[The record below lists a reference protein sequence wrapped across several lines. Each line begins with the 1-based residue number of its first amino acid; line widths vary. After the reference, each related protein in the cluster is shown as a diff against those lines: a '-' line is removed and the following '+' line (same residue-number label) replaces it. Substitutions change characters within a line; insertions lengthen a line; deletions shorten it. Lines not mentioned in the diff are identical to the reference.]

1 MAIRTSFDI
10 PNSCAIWSV
19 AGAIMEEDTGDMN
32 VKAETMAVAA
42 HFFLRDQLK
51 NVHKE
56 LKGYKFKQKTNTR
69 IDRRTS

>member
-1 MAIRTSFDI
+1 
-10 PNSCAIWSV
+10 
-19 AGAIMEEDTGDMN
+19 MEEDTGDMN